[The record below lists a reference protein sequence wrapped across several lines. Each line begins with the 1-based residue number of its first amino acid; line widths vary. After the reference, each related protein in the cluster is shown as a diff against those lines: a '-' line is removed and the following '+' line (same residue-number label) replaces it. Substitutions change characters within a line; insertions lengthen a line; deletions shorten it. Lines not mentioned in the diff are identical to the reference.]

1 MLASVLACLA
11 CPYCGLGLSAV
22 DGTLRCGNGHSFDLA
37 RQGYVTLLPAGARGS
52 GGDDARM
59 VAARAEFLAA
69 GHYAPLT
76 AALVAASGPNL
87 ASGPDLAVGPDL
99 VASVESADGSD
110 PAASLGSAAGSG
122 SATGPGPAAGLDSAA
137 GSAGG
142 GAVLDVGA
150 GTGHH
155 LAAVLDAAPGAAGIA
170 LDASRY
176 AARRAAR
183 AHPRAGAVVADA
195 WTGLP
200 VRTGSIAV
208 VLDVFSPRN
217 GAETARVL
225 RPGGLLVVVTPG
237 PDHLTGLV
245 DVLGGLQVDAAKDTR
260 LAAALEPHLRPLD
273 RAERRWALTLP
284 HADAVRAVAMG
295 PSARHLADIEAAV
308 RELPDPVRAT
318 ASIVVT
324 RYRRD

>member
-1 MLASVLACLA
+1 MRPEVLACLA

-22 DGTLRCGNGHSFDLA
+22 DGALRCANGHSFDLA
-37 RQGYVTLLPAGARGS
+37 RQGYVTLLPAGSRAV
-52 GGDDARM
+52 GDDAAM
-59 VAARAEFLAA
+59 VAARAAFLATGA
-69 GHYAPLT
+69 YAPLT
-76 AALVAASGPNL
+76 TALVAAATP
-87 ASGPDLAVGPDL
+87 
-99 VASVESADGSD
+99 VAGV
-110 PAASLGSAAGSG
+110 
-122 SATGPGPAAGLDSAA
+122 
-137 GSAGG
+137 
-142 GAVLDVGA
+142 VLDVGA
-150 GTGHH
+150 GPGQHV
-155 LAAVLDAAPGAAGIA
+155 AAVLDAAPDAAGIA

-200 VRTGSIAV
+200 VRTGTIAV

-237 PDHLTGLV
+237 PDHLSGLV
-245 DVLGGLQVDAAKDTR
+245 DVLGGLQVDAAKETR
-260 LAAALEPHLRPLD
+260 LAAALEPHLTPLD
-273 RAERRWALTLP
+273 RTEHRWALTLS
-284 HADAVRAVAMG
+284 HADAAHAVAMG
-295 PSARHLADIEAAV
+295 PSARHLTDLDAAV
-308 RELPDPVRAT
+308 GALPDPVEVT

>member
-1 MLASVLACLA
+1 MRPEVVDCLA
-11 CPYCGLGLSAV
+11 CPYCGSGLSAV
-22 DGTLRCGNGHSFDLA
+22 DGALRCGHGHSFDLA
-37 RQGYVTLLPAGARGS
+37 RQGYVTLLPAGARGP
-52 GGDDARM
+52 GGDDAAM
-59 VAARAEFLAA
+59 VAARADFLAA
-69 GHYAPLT
+69 GYYSPLT
-76 AALVAASGPNL
+76 AALIAAATDALPAAAHRAGAARGAEVTVVAGAEMAGG
-87 ASGPDLAVGPDL
+87 ADMAD
-99 VASVESADGSD
+99 VAGGADG
-110 PAASLGSAAGSG
+110 AR
-122 SATGPGPAAGLDSAA
+122 
-137 GSAGG
+137 

-150 GTGHH
+150 GTGQH
-155 LAAVLDAAPGAAGIA
+155 LAAVLAAAPGAVGIA

-195 WTGLP
+195 WAGLP

-245 DVLGGLQVDAAKDTR
+245 DALGGLQVDAAKDSR
-260 LAAALEPHLRPLD
+260 LAAALEPHLTPLD
-273 RAERRWALTLP
+273 RAEHRWPLVLP
-284 HADAVRAVAMG
+284 RADAARAVAMG
-295 PSARHLADIEAAV
+295 PSARHLRDLAAAV
-308 RELPDPVRAT
+308 GELPDPVSAT

-324 RYRRD
+324 RYRRSLTS

>member
-1 MLASVLACLA
+1 MRPEVVACLA
-11 CPYCGLGLSAV
+11 CPYCGLELSIV
-22 DGTLRCGNGHSFDLA
+22 DSALRCGKGHSFDLA
-37 RQGYVTLLPAGARGS
+37 RQGYVTLLPAGARGA
-52 GGDDARM
+52 GGDDAAM
-59 VAARAEFLAA
+59 VAARADFLAA
-69 GHYAPLT
+69 GYYSPLT
-76 AALVAASGPNL
+76 AALITATALPSSGAA
-87 ASGPDLAVGPDL
+87 A
-99 VASVESADGSD
+99 
-110 PAASLGSAAGSG
+110 
-122 SATGPGPAAGLDSAA
+122 
-137 GSAGG
+137 G

-150 GTGHH
+150 GTGQH
-155 LAAVLDAAPGAAGIA
+155 LAAVLDAAPGAVGIA
-170 LDASRY
+170 LDSSRY

-245 DVLGGLQVDAAKDTR
+245 DVLGGLQVDAAKDSR
-260 LAAALEPHLRPLD
+260 LAAALEPHLTPLD
-273 RAERRWALTLP
+273 RAERRWPLVLP
-284 HADAVRAVAMG
+284 RADALRAIAMG
-295 PSARHLADIEAAV
+295 PSARHLRDLEAAV
-308 RELPDPVRAT
+308 GELPDPVRAT

-324 RYRRD
+324 RYRRSLTS